1 VDQRN
6 HGRSFH
12 SPAFDYADLA
22 ADLKA
27 FMQQQHLDSAF
38 IIGHSMGGKAAMQFA
53 FRYPDQTLKLV
64 IIDIANKDYPPFNE
78 DIIDALI
85 SLDIEGLAN
94 LKQADELL
102 RARIPDMAFRL
113 FLMKNLKRSQNGQYR
128 WQVNLKAIQ
137 HSIAALSGQVNGK
150 PFGKPCLF
158 VRGEISNYISDAD
171 WAGIKRDFPA
181 AEQVTIPGA
190 GHWVHIEAKDLLV
203 EKILNFLKKK

>member
-1 VDQRN
+1 
-6 HGRSFH
+6 
-12 SPAFDYADLA
+12 
-22 ADLKA
+22 
-27 FMQQQHLDSAF
+27 MQQQHLDSAF